1 MTDDIVSAALEL
13 GAKGFSVFP
22 ITTNS
27 KIPNLKKWNEKA
39 SRNPEDIK
47 EMFSSYYKPNIA
59 IHCSTFKDGYLTV
72 IDLDVSEKIDGVK
85 AFEALCKKNTASL
98 QSKLKRL

>member
-47 EMFSSYYKPNIA
+47 EMFLATTSQTSL
-59 IHCSTFKDGYLTV
+59 F
-72 IDLDVSEKIDGVK
+72 
-85 AFEALCKKNTASL
+85 TARH
-98 QSKLKRL
+98 SKTAT